1 MTSNIGARSIVE
13 NKTIGFNGEENKK
26 KNYDQIK
33 ESVMSELKKEFRPEF
48 LNRIDEIIVFKP
60 LDETEIEKIVEL
72 MLASSTKRLEDRDI
86 KVEVTDELKKYIAKK
101 GFDVTYGARPLRR
114 AIQNL
119 VEDKLA
125 EEILDGKIKDG
136 DKVKL
141 TYQDGEVKVI

>member
-1 MTSNIGARSIVE
+1 MLAEANATEIEARFDKVLESIRGKAA
-13 NKTIGFNGEENKK
+13 KTIKD
-26 KNYDQIK
+26 YTTTL
-33 ESVMSELKKEFRPEF
+33 ES
-48 LNRIDEIIVFKP
+48 
-60 LDETEIEKIVEL
+60 EIEKIVDL
-72 MLASSTKRLEDRDI
+72 MLTASTKRLEDRDI
-86 KVEVTDELKKYIAKK
+86 EVSVTDELKKYIAKK

-141 TYQDGEVKVI
+141 TYQDGEVKIV